1 MEWRLTIP
9 MAPMAYKRVIPKG
22 AYSFHDPIYS
32 KWRKDVGLIV
42 ATQWRSGF
50 FESPVPLRVHAFF
63 FLPKPAK
70 GKPGSKLTHPTNRFD
85 IDNLL
90 KALFDAITK
99 TKKVW
104 QDDAQIISVT
114 AQKQWSTQ
122 PKIELFISTYKNE
135 P

>member
-1 MEWRLTIP
+1 MEWRITIP
-9 MAPMAYKRVIPKG
+9 IAPMAYKRVIPKG
-22 AYSFHDPIYS
+22 AFSFHDPVYA
-32 KWRKDVGLIV
+32 KWRKDVALIV
-42 ATQWRSGF
+42 QTQWRYVF
-50 FESPVPLRVHAFF
+50 FESPTPLRVHAFF

-70 GKPGSKLTHPTNRFD
+70 GKPGSKLDHPTNRFD

-104 QDDAQIISVT
+104 QDDAQIVSVT
-114 AQKQWSTQ
+114 AQKQWSKQ
-122 PKIELFISTYKNE
+122 PKIELFISRHQNE